1 MRELTIGKNDA
12 GQRLD
17 RFVSKSL
24 PLLPPALLQKYIRI
38 KRIKV
43 NGARAQR
50 DQRVHIGRT
59 LYQPLCSADEELLVY
74 HHYYYGKQKLY
85 KPHRHV
91 IILQK
96 RGQRPIPH
104 HVSH

>member
-12 GQRLD
+12 GHRLD

-50 DQRVHIGRT
+50 DQRLQTGDVLQ
-59 LYQPLCSADEELLVY
+59 LYINDEFFDQPKEDNLFLSLWKPSLDIVY
-74 HHYYYGKQKLY
+74 ED
-85 KPHRHV
+85 
-91 IILQK
+91 
-96 RGQRPIPH
+96 
-104 HVSH
+104 